1 MPIERVTPSVHPVD
15 LAVVAVYLVA
25 MIAAGF
31 LLAGR
36 VKVYRDFFL
45 AGRSLTT
52 PILICTLVSSY
63 YGLDSLIGDSGDA
76 SREGVVVW
84 FTYGRPYTL
93 ALLVAALLLARR
105 LRGLDALS
113 LADLLGQ
120 HYGRSTQVA
129 AAIASFL
136 YALPILAIMGLAAM
150 GEVLFGVP
158 LWLGACLGSAVS
170 VAYVALGGAW
180 ADVLTDTVQ
189 FGVMCV
195 SLAVAL
201 PYIMGAVGGFEG
213 IRTALGDDAFAPL
226 GSAPPLYT
234 AAYALTAVSVLV
246 EPLFYQRM
254 LAARDTAAIRNAF
267 LWGLLLWGAYD
278 WATTAVGMAG
288 GAMMASGVLPADTP
302 RDQVL
307 LRLVPLYLPLGLS
320 GLFVGGCLAAA
331 MATVDSYFLVAA
343 GNLVYDIYR
352 PLARRTLDDRTL
364 IRYTRGAML
373 LSAAVCVALGLY
385 FERIKEAWA
394 FMATILTSTLLVP
407 TLASLFLPGRP
418 VPLAGALACWGG
430 LSAVVTFYAVLHAWG
445 TPDLGLETRRMA
457 VGGVTLLREYALFAA
472 VPVSALGYLLGRVLG
487 RRP

>member
-1 MPIERVTPSVHPVD
+1 MTLSLHPVD

-36 VKVYRDFFL
+36 VKAYRDFFL

-52 PILICTLVSSY
+52 PILICALVSSY
-63 YGLDSLIGDSGDA
+63 YGLDALFGDSGDA

-105 LRGLDALS
+105 LRGMDALS

-120 HYGRSTQVA
+120 HYGRSTQLA

-136 YALPILAIMGLAAM
+136 YALPVLAIMGLAAM
-150 GEVLFGVP
+150 GEVLFGLP
-158 LWLGACLGSAVS
+158 LWLGACLGGAVC
-170 VAYVALGGAW
+170 VLYVSMGGAW

-189 FGVMCV
+189 FAIMCV

-201 PYIMGAVGGFEG
+201 PFIMGAVGGFEG
-213 IRTALGDDAFAPL
+213 VRAALGEDAFAPL

-267 LWGLLLWGAYD
+267 LWGVLVWAAYD

-288 GAMMASGVLPADTP
+288 GAMMATGVLPPDTP

-307 LRLVPLYLPLGLS
+307 LRLVPLYLPLGVS
-320 GLFVGGCLAAA
+320 GLFLGGCLAAA
-331 MATVDSYFLVAA
+331 MSTVDSYLLIAA

-352 PLARRTLDDRTL
+352 PLVRRELDDRTL

-373 LSAAVCVALGLY
+373 LSAVLCVALGLY

-407 TLASLFLPGRP
+407 TLASLWLPGRP
-418 VPLAGALACWGG
+418 VPLAGALASWAG
-430 LSAVVTFYAVLHAWG
+430 LSAVVAFYTVLHVWG
-445 TPDLGLETRRMA
+445 APDLDLETRRMEL
-457 VGGVTLLREYALFAA
+457 GGLTLLREYALFTAL
-472 VPVSALGYLLGRVLG
+472 PVSALGYVLGRVLG
-487 RRP
+487 HRP

>member
-1 MPIERVTPSVHPVD
+1 MSLHPVD
-15 LAVVAVYLVA
+15 LAIVAAYLVA

-31 LLAGR
+31 LLTGR
-36 VKVYRDFFL
+36 VKAYRDFFL

-63 YGLDSLIGDSGDA
+63 YGLDALFGDSGDA

-93 ALLVAALLLARR
+93 ALLLAALLLARR
-105 LRGLDALS
+105 LRGMDALS

-120 HYGRSTQVA
+120 HYGPATRLA

-136 YALPILAIMGLAAM
+136 YALPVLAIMGLAAM
-150 GEVLFGVP
+150 GEVMFGVP

-170 VAYVALGGAW
+170 VVYVAMGGAW

-189 FGVMCV
+189 FAVMCV
-195 SLAVAL
+195 SLAVAI

-213 IRTALGDDAFAPL
+213 IRATLGDRVFAPL

-254 LAARDTAAIRNAF
+254 LAARDAAAIRNAF
-267 LWGLLLWGAYD
+267 LWGVLLWAAYD

-288 GAMMASGVLPADTP
+288 GAMMASGALPPDTP

-320 GLFVGGCLAAA
+320 GLFLGGCLAAA
-331 MATVDSYFLVAA
+331 MSTVDSYFLIAA

-352 PLARRTLDDRTL
+352 PLARRDLDDRTL

-373 LSAAVCVALGLY
+373 LSAALCVLLGLY

-407 TLASLFLPGRP
+407 TLASLLLPGRP
-418 VPLAGALACWGG
+418 VPLAGALSTWGG
-430 LSAVVTFYAVLHAWG
+430 LAAVVVFYTAVHIWG
-445 TPDLGLETRRMA
+445 APDLDLETRRMDI
-457 VGGVTLLREYALFAA
+457 GGVTLLREYALFAA
-472 VPVSALGYLLGRVLG
+472 VPVSLLGYLLGRALG
-487 RRP
+487 RPR